1 MLARNMTFAEADRS
15 GELFVMAKQRL
26 RQIKRPIFE
35 QMAPIG

>member
-1 MLARNMTFAEADRS
+1 MTFAEADRS
-15 GELFVMAKQRL
+15 GDLFVMAKQRL